1 MADVLNVIADI
12 LKQDKQ
18 QKREHARM
26 MREVQKKLKEK
37 EVEASEDNADFM
49 GAASQAAADGK
60 KEFEFPPG
68 SGKMYPVTIKDK
80 DTAKKIAK
88 KMDDEDEQ
96 EEELSLGDR
105 VKARMNS
112 QKEDDEPEM
121 DDDDDVGMSSDQL
134 DKIADLVVQKLKDKA
149 EDEMDDEEEPE
160 ATEAESGKETPV
172 DTKPKMESISRNPH
186 HRGMW
191 AEALRKVY
199 ENTQIDEHCGE
210 CEESIEEKKGSD
222 YELYHKTFSAA
233 MQHAYAVAKKKG
245 YTVDP
250 DEIDNKVASG
260 PRKPS
265 SGKTNRYILGTDKK
279 QKLHVQVANL
289 DNKRY
294 ELNMY
299 IEGVELDEGVKLIK
313 TDYDLDQMVLT
324 FDVNG
329 TKQQFVYWDYE
340 EDWKNTKP
348 KDVLDQLS
356 KEKWY
361 NSLDRRTKTK
371 VLNSATK
378 SIRSEGVY
386 KEDVELDEKWKKGK
400 YTVRDGNTGKVIA
413 TFDSGAKASK
423 EMHKL
428 LDSGKYDELEVKME
442 GVEID
447 EKKMFSGKGEFEV
460 KYASSKRGPIKVS
473 KFNTL
478 DDAKKFLAQVKGEGM
493 NGIISK
499 GGKPVKE
506 EVEESVALQ
515 MKMAADDIE
524 TYAKKHGGIDKK
536 DMMKA
541 AAMLKKGDKKGALKF
556 IKTLDTD
563 PRDYL
568 LKTMGEEVEI
578 DESGWGSEPSKPV
591 AGYIAMYRGK
601 KVEIKKGKG
610 KGEADGIFPAK
621 ELAYKLLKVPKSKQG
636 LVAIE
641 PAYEEV
647 VLEENDKAMMMK
659 LTTKAM
665 KAIPN
670 SPQQKELIKQVNV
683 YRKKLGMKPMR
694 EDYSEFYEDK
704 KYHYYNLDRGV
715 YRLQKDNNGKIIGK
729 MHDRQKEMRAGF
741 PNADEVLST
750 TKQAAAK
757 VAKLNEALEEKASD
771 YEDQIKAF
779 LAKGGKIQK
788 GDRPNKRKIDK
799 VTNAFLKKYGVMKK
813 KEADLDAKDKEELEK
828 MMDEAVVLAYQ
839 NHLLNE
845 TWIDND
851 AKKVQPKWKKMDKRA
866 KKMWMDGILAKAKKE
881 GMPKDEVMDVLDDYG
896 LVENFNENESLGV
909 RFARKFYQKD
919 KD

>member
-12 LKQDKQ
+12 IKQDKQ

-37 EVEASEDNADFM
+37 EVDATEDNADFM
-49 GAASQAAADGK
+49 GAVAQAAADGK

-68 SGKMYPVTIKDK
+68 SGKMYPVTLKDK
-80 DTAKKIAK
+80 SVGKKIAK
-88 KMDDEDEQ
+88 KMDDEEQ
-96 EEELSLGDR
+96 EEDMDLGDR

-121 DDDDDVGMSSDQL
+121 DDDDDDDAGMSSDQL

-149 EDEMDDEEEPE
+149 EDEMDDEEEPD

-172 DTKPKMESISRNPH
+172 DTRPKMESISRNPH

-210 CEESIEEKKGSD
+210 CGAMDHVDEKKGSD

-233 MQHAYAVAKKKG
+233 MQHAYAHAKKKG

-250 DEIDNKVASG
+250 DEIDNKVATG
-260 PRKPS
+260 PKKPS
-265 SGKTNRYILGTDKK
+265 MGKTNRYILGTDKR

-299 IEGVELDEGVKLIK
+299 IEE
-313 TDYDLDQMVLT
+313 
-324 FDVNG
+324 
-329 TKQQFVYWDYE
+329 
-340 EDWKNTKP
+340 
-348 KDVLDQLS
+348 
-356 KEKWY
+356 
-361 NSLDRRTKTK
+361 
-371 VLNSATK
+371 
-378 SIRSEGVY
+378 
-386 KEDVELDEKWKKGK
+386 
-400 YTVRDGNTGKVIA
+400 
-413 TFDSGAKASK
+413 
-423 EMHKL
+423 
-428 LDSGKYDELEVKME
+428 
-442 GVEID
+442 VEIE
-447 EKKMFSGKGEFEV
+447 EKFEV
-460 KYASSKRGPIKVS
+460 KYASSKKGPIKVS
-473 KFNTL
+473 AFKTL

-506 EVEESVALQ
+506 DEDLEKIVKELEKASQTHLGQSKRIKKHLDKMKEDVEQEIEEKADQKTKDRLKMFKKLRDKKASQGFQKTDLANEEIEESPALQ

-541 AAMLKKGDKKGALKF
+541 ASMLKKGDKKGALKF

-578 DESGWGSEPSKPV
+578 
-591 AGYIAMYRGK
+591 
-601 KVEIKKGKG
+601 
-610 KGEADGIFPAK
+610 
-621 ELAYKLLKVPKSKQG
+621 
-636 LVAIE
+636 
-641 PAYEEV
+641 
-647 VLEENDKAMMMK
+647 
-659 LTTKAM
+659 
-665 KAIPN
+665 
-670 SPQQKELIKQVNV
+670 
-683 YRKKLGMKPMR
+683 
-694 EDYSEFYEDK
+694 
-704 KYHYYNLDRGV
+704 
-715 YRLQKDNNGKIIGK
+715 
-729 MHDRQKEMRAGF
+729 
-741 PNADEVLST
+741 
-750 TKQAAAK
+750 
-757 VAKLNEALEEKASD
+757 EEKASD

-788 GDRPNKRKIDK
+788 GDRPNKRKIDM
-799 VTNAFLKKYGVMKK
+799 VTKGFMKKYGTMKK

-828 MMDEAVVLAYQ
+828 MMGEAVV
-839 NHLLNE
+839 NE
-845 TWIDND
+845 AWIDND
-851 AKKVQPKWKKMDKRA
+851 AKKIQSKWKKMDKRA
-866 KKMWMDGILAKAKKE
+866 KKKWMDGIMAKAKKE

-896 LVENFNENESLGV
+896 LVENFNEESIGIRFV
-909 RFARKFYQKD
+909 RKHYQKD
-919 KD
+919 KESI

>member
-49 GAASQAAADGK
+49 GAVAQAAADGK

-68 SGKMYPVTIKDK
+68 SGKMYPVTLKDK
-80 DTAKKIAK
+80 DVGKKIAK
-88 KMDDEDEQ
+88 KMDDKDEK
-96 EEELSLGDR
+96 EEEMDLGDR

-121 DDDDDVGMSSDQL
+121 DDDDDAGMSSDQL

-149 EDEMDDEEEPE
+149 EDEMDDDEEPE

-172 DTKPKMESISRNPH
+172 DIKPKMESISKNPH

-233 MQHAYAVAKKKG
+233 MQHAYAHAKKKG

-299 IEGVELDEGVKLIK
+299 IEEVEL
-313 TDYDLDQMVLT
+313 
-324 FDVNG
+324 
-329 TKQQFVYWDYE
+329 E
-340 EDWKNTKP
+340 E
-348 KDVLDQLS
+348 
-356 KEKWY
+356 
-361 NSLDRRTKTK
+361 
-371 VLNSATK
+371 
-378 SIRSEGVY
+378 
-386 KEDVELDEKWKKGK
+386 
-400 YTVRDGNTGKVIA
+400 
-413 TFDSGAKASK
+413 
-423 EMHKL
+423 
-428 LDSGKYDELEVKME
+428 
-442 GVEID
+442 
-447 EKKMFSGKGEFEV
+447 GKGEFEV

-506 EVEESVALQ
+506 DEDLEKIVKELEKASQTHLGQSKRIKKHLDKMKEDVEQEIEEKADKKTKDRLKMFKKLRDKKASQGFQKTDLANEEIEESA
-515 MKMAADDIE
+515 E
-524 TYAKKHGGIDKK
+524 
-536 DMMKA
+536 
-541 AAMLKKGDKKGALKF
+541 
-556 IKTLDTD
+556 
-563 PRDYL
+563 
-568 LKTMGEEVEI
+568 
-578 DESGWGSEPSKPV
+578 
-591 AGYIAMYRGK
+591 
-601 KVEIKKGKG
+601 
-610 KGEADGIFPAK
+610 
-621 ELAYKLLKVPKSKQG
+621 
-636 LVAIE
+636 
-641 PAYEEV
+641 
-647 VLEENDKAMMMK
+647 
-659 LTTKAM
+659 
-665 KAIPN
+665 
-670 SPQQKELIKQVNV
+670 
-683 YRKKLGMKPMR
+683 
-694 EDYSEFYEDK
+694 
-704 KYHYYNLDRGV
+704 
-715 YRLQKDNNGKIIGK
+715 
-729 MHDRQKEMRAGF
+729 
-741 PNADEVLST
+741 
-750 TKQAAAK
+750 
-757 VAKLNEALEEKASD
+757 LEEKKSD

-799 VTNAFLKKYGVMKK
+799 VTKGFLKKYGAMKK

-828 MMDEAVVLAYQ
+828 MMDEAVV
-839 NHLLNE
+839 NE

-866 KKMWMDGILAKAKKE
+866 KKKWMDGIMAKAKKE

-896 LVENFNENESLGV
+896 LVENFSENESLGV

>member
-12 LKQDKQ
+12 IKQDKQ

-26 MREVQKKLKEK
+26 MRDVQKKLKEK
-37 EVEASEDNADFM
+37 EVDATEDNADFM
-49 GAASQAAADGK
+49 GAVAQAAADGK

-68 SGKMYPVTIKDK
+68 SGKMYPVTLKDK
-80 DTAKKIAK
+80 SVGKKIAK
-88 KMDDEDEQ
+88 KMDDEEQ
-96 EEELSLGDR
+96 EEDMDLGDR

-121 DDDDDVGMSSDQL
+121 DDDDDDAGMSSDQL

-160 ATEAESGKETPV
+160 PTEAESGKETPV

-186 HRGMW
+186 HRGIW

-210 CEESIEEKKGSD
+210 CEESIDEKKGSD

-233 MQHAYAVAKKKG
+233 MQHAYAHAKKKG

-250 DEIDNKVASG
+250 DEIDNKVATG
-260 PRKPS
+260 PKKPS
-265 SGKTNRYILGTDKK
+265 MGKTNRYILGTDKR
-279 QKLHVQVANL
+279 QNLHVQVANL

-299 IEGVELDEGVKLIK
+299 IEE
-313 TDYDLDQMVLT
+313 
-324 FDVNG
+324 
-329 TKQQFVYWDYE
+329 
-340 EDWKNTKP
+340 
-348 KDVLDQLS
+348 
-356 KEKWY
+356 
-361 NSLDRRTKTK
+361 
-371 VLNSATK
+371 
-378 SIRSEGVY
+378 
-386 KEDVELDEKWKKGK
+386 
-400 YTVRDGNTGKVIA
+400 
-413 TFDSGAKASK
+413 
-423 EMHKL
+423 
-428 LDSGKYDELEVKME
+428 
-442 GVEID
+442 VEID

-506 EVEESVALQ
+506 KLDDEDTPTVKKVVKMLKKASQAHAGQADDLEKSMKEDHHEKDANGEPIPHDDEEDTSIHEADKKTKDRLKMFKKLRDKKASQGFQKTDLANEEIEESDALQ

-578 DESGWGSEPSKPV
+578 DEKMDGRKKFSGKQAKDENERRR
-591 AGYIAMYRGK
+591 AAMRKRLGILGPNEE
-601 KVEIKKGKG
+601 VEI
-610 KGEADGIFPAK
+610 
-621 ELAYKLLKVPKSKQG
+621 
-636 LVAIE
+636 
-641 PAYEEV
+641 
-647 VLEENDKAMMMK
+647 
-659 LTTKAM
+659 
-665 KAIPN
+665 
-670 SPQQKELIKQVNV
+670 
-683 YRKKLGMKPMR
+683 
-694 EDYSEFYEDK
+694 
-704 KYHYYNLDRGV
+704 
-715 YRLQKDNNGKIIGK
+715 
-729 MHDRQKEMRAGF
+729 
-741 PNADEVLST
+741 
-750 TKQAAAK
+750 
-757 VAKLNEALEEKASD
+757 EEKASD

-788 GDRPNKRKIDK
+788 GDRPNKRKIDM
-799 VTNAFLKKYGVMKK
+799 VTKGFMKKYGTMKK

-828 MMDEAVVLAYQ
+828 MMGEAVV
-839 NHLLNE
+839 NE
-845 TWIDND
+845 AWIDND
-851 AKKVQPKWKKMDKRA
+851 AKKIQSKWKKMDKRA
-866 KKMWMDGILAKAKKE
+866 KKKWMDGIMAKAKKE

-896 LVENFNENESLGV
+896 LVENFNEESIGIRFV
-909 RFARKFYQKD
+909 RKHYQKD
-919 KD
+919 KESI